1 MANER
6 MLIGVELIKIKKAL
20 ISQKDRFVGYFEDL
34 HRVDD
39 VNYHDHLFLI
49 IDLYKHLISLFE
61 YINEDF
67 IIDNNL
73 YGELT
78 NLSTSS
84 WNLNIEYEIFFN
96 QDYIVKNEV
105 RASTEDSA
113 TLVRIEN
120 LLVNTI
126 NKWAEIKSDA
136 SKNKTMNEFHD
147 FKKESNKSEVF
158 SELVFE
164 LLNKLGKVRV
174 VRDAKYYEL
183 GDHESNI
190 DILMGEPKNINDP
203 LTAVEVKYYRPYS
216 RPSSEVV
223 QRAIGSVQHH
233 LSHSNVTHGLL
244 VISCTLHPYDHEL
257 FIENS
262 KIEIWDL
269 DTVISKA
276 EGFPEILEKIYNIL
290 ELDKNVTTLELKKLL
305 SKNRL
310 EGENLLLDLKSIP
323 SGRPGA
329 YAFES
334 WCIKVLK
341 YLFGEYLTGWHEQS
355 ETVDGLN
362 RRDLVCRVRRN
373 SEAEI
378 WELILDTLK
387 SRYVVFEFK
396 NYTDELS
403 QREIITTERY
413 LYPTALRNCGFILSR
428 EGVSKNANSVI
439 AGAMREHGKLI
450 ISLDYNDIS
459 KMLKGKDDGDD
470 PNVYLFEK
478 VDEFLIGLGR

>member
-1 MANER
+1 MVNER
-6 MLIGVELIKIKKAL
+6 IFVGGELIEIKKEI
-20 ISQKDRFVGYFEDL
+20 ISQKNRFNDYFKDL
-34 HRVDD
+34 YRVDD
-39 VNYHDHLFLI
+39 ENYYDHLYLI
-49 IDLYKHLISLFE
+49 IDLYENLINFFEFVNQDFIANNDLFNELISLK
-61 YINEDF
+61 
-67 IIDNNL
+67 
-73 YGELT
+73 
-78 NLSTSS
+78 SS
-84 WNLNIEYEIFFN
+84 IWNLKGEFNFFFN
-96 QDYIVKNEV
+96 QDYIINNEV
-105 RASTEDSA
+105 RTFTEDSA

-120 LLVNTI
+120 LLINTI
-126 NKWAEIKSDA
+126 NKWAKIKSDA
-136 SKNKTMNEFHD
+136 SKNKTMNKLHN
-147 FKKESNKSEVF
+147 FKKESSKSEVF
-158 SELVFE
+158 AELMFE
-164 LLNKLGKVRV
+164 LLKKLSNGRV

-190 DILMGEPKNINDP
+190 DILMGDSKNINDP

-223 QRAIGSVQHH
+223 RRAIGSVQHH
-233 LSHSNVTHGLL
+233 LNASNVTHGLL
-244 VISCTLHPYDHEL
+244 VVSCTLHPYDQL
-257 FIENS
+257 LPDSS
-262 KIEIWDL
+262 KIKIWDL

-276 EGFPEILEKIYNIL
+276 EDFPEILEKLYNIL
-290 ELDKNVTTLELKKLL
+290 EFDKNVTPLELKKIL

-310 EGENLLLDLKSIP
+310 DGENLLLDLKSIP
-323 SGRPGA
+323 SGRQGA

-334 WCIKVLK
+334 WCINVLK

-362 RRDLVCRVRRN
+362 RRDLVCRVRSN
-373 SEAEI
+373 SDAEI
-378 WELILDTLK
+378 WELILDTLR

-428 EGVSKNANSVI
+428 KGVSQNANSVI
-439 AGAMREHGKLI
+439 EGAMREHGKLI